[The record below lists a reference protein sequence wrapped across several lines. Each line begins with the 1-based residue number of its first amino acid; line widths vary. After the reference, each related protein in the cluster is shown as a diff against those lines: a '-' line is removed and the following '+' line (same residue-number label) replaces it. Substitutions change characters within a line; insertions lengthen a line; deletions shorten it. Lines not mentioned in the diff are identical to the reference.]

1 MNLDKV
7 QISPS
12 LINKNI
18 YKDYIQI
25 SRNIL
30 YKKYNFDSVSSQK
43 MCINS
48 LIFNYKCRFSL
59 LFKEFLILYDNA
71 EFLRNFYTNDIITN
85 LLNKILDIYYL
96 YSKIYPN
103 YINLKENK
111 FLYKNIRK
119 KQKMLD
125 ENNESEKKEKD
136 NIDANDNDNKE
147 NDVDTKNEL
156 FTLSVRNEIK
166 EFQENSLS
174 NIKYNDNIYNQIS
187 LKRKKINDNWFVI
200 NNNRNDLPQ
209 KNNNYK
215 NMSTDSFWT
224 NDTNNLSFLLNAINE
239 KIFDEDIP
247 LVDKYSKENNK
258 TEIKFED
265 LSQSKTIN
273 QKIKEIEENNNRK
286 YIYKKVNNKKFV
298 NDGSRNNYIINKE
311 NINTQIN
318 KINNINIT
326 KPISASV
333 SNKKNMNDKSI
344 NKSSKIFTYQLTAK
358 TGIKE
363 KKLNQYYSIE
373 RDSSDN
379 KLSSSNLKTLVP
391 SITIKR
397 KFYSKD
403 FSKENKYHLIKKKS
417 QNLNQYSNCKF
428 TKKNKFLTTILNES
442 KNDYSKKKS
451 IENENAKTLSNNF
464 SNIRNKKLILKKYFT
479 NSKFN
484 QRNSYPRN
492 PTITD
497 NYSQLPLKNKNQL
510 NSSLA
515 DDMDMDIN
523 INNNPKTKTLNAC
536 HRIEYYNKNTHGNG
550 NGNIEKIKFFI
561 NKIKTDSTILAMR
574 DKLIKERKGH
584 THSKEKCF
592 SPVSNTNNRR
602 FTLSNSSHYKK
613 IKKINMKN
621 IKLVQRQSVNTEM
634 KNKLTDIRKYI
645 KTQITPNDNNIN
657 SINNGKNFNF
667 NKSINKINSMQ
678 NYLVI
683 DSSQKENKNKISK
696 LNNKE
701 NRNIEKIFLR
711 KQFFSPTMTHYD
723 LSKLRQNDLI
733 QSPSNL
739 VNNSD
744 YEFHQDNLLV
754 KKKGENNSQKDKMK
768 NRIDNKENISSL
780 LNNKKY
786 QLKSKIF
793 SKNKSKT
800 DNSNIIG
807 KKINNKKN
815 INIIINKNVKKNE
828 KPNLNKMSILNRFKN
843 KNNAHSKDQI
853 RINEFALQRFHN
865 LSNSTIS
872 NSSNYSEFTTIRN
885 FNNTS
890 LNKGVN
896 SVKNIIEFQ
905 TPFAHNK
912 RLNLIEKFINQDAKE
927 KLEKQNRLSN
937 NKNISSKITIKVN
950 RTKFLERVID
960 KMKSKTNFNKI

>member
-1 MNLDKV
+1 MNLDKA
-7 QISPS
+7 QISSS
-12 LINKNI
+12 LKNKNI
-18 YKDYIQI
+18 KDYIQI
-25 SRNIL
+25 SRKKL
-30 YKKYNFDSVSSQK
+30 YKKYNFDNISSQK
-43 MCINS
+43 MYINS
-48 LIFNYKCRFSL
+48 LIFNYKCRFTL
-59 LFKEFLILYDNA
+59 LFKEFLILYDNT
-71 EFLRNFYTNDIITN
+71 EFLRNFYTNDIIAN

-125 ENNESEKKEKD
+125 EKNESDKKEKD
-136 NIDANDNDNKE
+136 NNDGNDNDNKE
-147 NDVDTKNEL
+147 NDVDNKNEL

-200 NNNRNDLPQ
+200 NNNRNDLSQ
-209 KNNNYK
+209 KNNNFK
-215 NMSTDSFWT
+215 SMSTDSFWT

-239 KIFDEDIP
+239 KIFVEDIP
-247 LVDKYSKENNK
+247 LFDKYNKENNK
-258 TEIKFED
+258 NENIFED
-265 LSQSKTIN
+265 LSLNKNIN
-273 QKIKEIEENNNRK
+273 IKIKEIEESNNKK
-286 YIYKKVNNKKFV
+286 YIYKKVSNKKFV

-311 NINTQIN
+311 NINTHINKNKNN
-318 KINNINIT
+318 KININ

-358 TGIKE
+358 TGNKE
-363 KKLNQYYSIE
+363 KKLNQYNSIE

-417 QNLNQYSNCKF
+417 QNLNQYSNYKF
-428 TKKNKFLTTILNES
+428 AKKNKFLATILNES

-451 IENENAKTLSNNF
+451 IENENSKTLSNNF
-464 SNIRNKKLILKKYFT
+464 SNLRNKKLLLKKYFT
-479 NSKFN
+479 NNKFN

-492 PTITD
+492 PNITN

-515 DDMDMDIN
+515 DNMDMDIN
-523 INNNPKTKTLNAC
+523 INNNLKTKTLNAC
-536 HRIEYYNKNTHGNG
+536 HWIEYYNNNTNS

-561 NKIKTDSTILAMR
+561 NKIKNDSTILAMR
-574 DKLIKERKGH
+574 EKLIKERKDN
-584 THSKEKCF
+584 THSKEKCV
-592 SPVSNTNNRR
+592 SPASNINNRR
-602 FTLSNSSHYKK
+602 YTLSNSTHYKK

-621 IKLVQRQSVNTEM
+621 IKLIQRQSINSEI

-645 KTQITPNDNNIN
+645 GTQLKSIDNNIS
-657 SINNGKNFNF
+657 SINKNNLNF
-667 NKSINKINSMQ
+667 NKSINKKNSMH

-683 DSSQKENKNKISK
+683 NSSQKDNKNKINK

-711 KQFFSPTMTHYD
+711 KKFFSPTMTHYD
-723 LSKLRQNDLI
+723 LYKLRQNDLI
-733 QSPSNL
+733 QSPNNL

-744 YEFHQDNLLV
+744 YTEFHQDNLLA
-754 KKKGENNSQKDKMK
+754 KKKKENNSQKDKIK
-768 NRIDNKENISSL
+768 SKIDNKENISYL

-786 QLKSKIF
+786 QLKSKMF
-793 SKNKSKT
+793 QKNKSKS
-800 DNSNIIG
+800 DNANIIG
-807 KKINNKKN
+807 TKFNNRKN
-815 INIIINKNVKKNE
+815 INIIINKNIKKND
-828 KPNLNKMSILNRFKN
+828 KPNLNKISIVNRFKK
-843 KNNAHSKDQI
+843 KNNGMSKDKA
-853 RINEFALQRFHN
+853 RLNELALNRFHN
-865 LSNSTIS
+865 LSNSTIN
-872 NSSNYSEFTTIRN
+872 NSSLHSEFTTIRN

-896 SVKNIIEFQ
+896 SVKNVIEFQ

-927 KLEKQNRLSN
+927 KRGKQNRLSN